1 MTDEGLRADLRETR
15 DELRAEIAGIK
26 EEMGGF
32 KEELSLR
39 IEKAETNLITAFHSR
54 ASPMEMRQRGLKNV
68 VSDFDDRLVIL
79 EQGVRKLEAVAA
91 GIS

>member
-1 MTDEGLRADLRETR
+1 MTDEELR
-15 DELRAEIAGIK
+15 DEVAGFK

-39 IEKAETNLITAFHSR
+39 IEKPETNLITAFRSW

-79 EQGVRKLEAVAA
+79 EEGVRKLEAGAA